1 MDTGALIEGIENGK
15 IGAVGTDCCE
25 GEDEFIRQDQKY
37 DGRVL
42 NHDYIILKSFQ
53 NTIVTPHVAFFT
65 DQAVSDMVESS
76 IKSIVQFAAGEDSPL
91 EVIKEIGE

>member
-1 MDTGALIEGIENGK
+1 M
-15 IGAVGTDCCE
+15 V
-25 GEDEFIRQDQKY
+25 
-37 DGRVL
+37 

-76 IKSIVQFAAGEDSPL
+76 IKSVVCIEKGENTPL
-91 EVIKEIGE
+91 EVQA